1 MLRSRA
7 VGGILAQLSARHAVD
22 VLFVM
27 TMALPAFSAVSLRPL
42 GPSRPRRAGRRRSR
56 NQSRSGKR
64 CDCRRRSQPAAYDTV
79 AKRRGIRGYEREGLI
94 RAVAERPRL
103 SRGNRRN
110 TTRTTLYALAYPAE
124 RRRSETLGADLP
136 VLAPARCREQA
147 AVPGGEHLDGAPL
160 TPDPILNRD
169 PKASDNPSDTTGS
182 GLTPPGPARS
192 AR

>member
-7 VGGILAQLSARHAVD
+7 VGGILAQLSARHAVG

-42 GPSRPRRAGRRRSR
+42 GPSRPRSAGRRRSR

-94 RAVAERPRL
+94 RAIAERPRL

-110 TTRTTLYALAYPAE
+110 TTRTTLYALAYPLSEGEA
-124 RRRSETLGADLP
+124 RRLAQIFPSSRLPGVENEPPSRADSTSMVRLS
-136 VLAPARCREQA
+136 RR
-147 AVPGGEHLDGAPL
+147 
-160 TPDPILNRD
+160 TPF
-169 PKASDNPSDTTGS
+169 
-182 GLTPPGPARS
+182 
-192 AR
+192 